1 MRLIWRMFSS
11 LLPVNHYANNMNKLW
26 SITANTLKILLRTRQ
41 TIFFTFLVPLL
52 LMIVIGYVTR
62 PSSNSLKIGV
72 VYNSDNE
79 AAAQFVGNLKQLE
92 SLTISTG

>member
-1 MRLIWRMFSS
+1 MRLIWKMFSS
-11 LLPVNHYANNMNKLW
+11 LLLVNHYANNMNKLW

-72 VYNSDNE
+72 VYSGDNK
-79 AAAQFVGNLKQLE
+79 AAAQFVENLQQSE
-92 SLTISTG
+92 SLAISKG